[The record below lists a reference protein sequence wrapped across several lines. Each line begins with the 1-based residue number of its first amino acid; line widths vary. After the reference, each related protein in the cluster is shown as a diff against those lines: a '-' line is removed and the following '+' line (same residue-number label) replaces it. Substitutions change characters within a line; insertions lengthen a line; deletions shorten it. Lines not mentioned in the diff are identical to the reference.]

1 MRPLATLT
9 LVLSAAVL
17 LAQPQT
23 GSLQAGSADTPL
35 PAPLPGS
42 RLIDTRQIGEPL
54 ELKQASAE
62 DEAVIAGQSY
72 VQHTYDRSNPTTA
85 IVFLQSFRDAL
96 FALGWKLIDV
106 TKLEE
111 LAIQPETVNV
121 SAHYRDNGHNVYARF
136 TQEPGKP
143 YQVNVA
149 DLGAEDWVTQLAE
162 ECRVRIHSIHFEH
175 DRPDIKLIESEPTLR
190 KLADLIAAKN
200 TAAVEVQ
207 GHVDNIGE
215 AAAPAREVLSLA
227 RAKSV
232 AGWLISQG
240 GVPAK
245 KVSARGLGK
254 SRPIADN
261 DTDLG
266 RALNRRIEVA
276 RPDCAR

>member
-1 MRPLATLT
+1 VRPLATLT
-9 LVLSAAVL
+9 LVCASAAL
-17 LAQPQT
+17 LAQAAAT
-23 GSLQAGSADTPL
+23 GVPL

-42 RLIDTRQIGEPL
+42 RLVSTKQIGEPL
-54 ELKQASAE
+54 ELKQATAA

-72 VQHTYDRSNPTTA
+72 VQHIYDRPDHIIA

-96 FALGWKLIDV
+96 FASGWKLIEV

-111 LAIQPETVNV
+111 IAVQPETVNV
-121 SAHYRDNGHNVYARF
+121 AAHYREDGRNVYARF
-136 TQEPGKP
+136 TQEPGRP

-149 DLGAEDWVTQLAE
+149 DVYAEDWASQLAK

-175 DRPDIKLIESEPTLR
+175 DRSEIKLFESEPTLR

-200 TAAVEVQ
+200 TPAVEVQ

-215 AAAPAREVLSLA
+215 AAAPVREMLSLA

-232 AGWLISQG
+232 ATWLTTQG
-240 GVPAK
+240 GVRANKVTAK
-245 KVSARGLGK
+245 GYGK
-254 SRPIADN
+254 TRPVANN

>member
-9 LVLSAAVL
+9 CVLASAAL
-17 LAQPQT
+17 LAQ
-23 GSLQAGSADTPL
+23 AGATDAPI
-35 PAPLPGS
+35 PPPLPGS
-42 RLIDTRQIGEPL
+42 RLLSTKQINEPL
-54 ELKQASAE
+54 ELRQATAE

-72 VQHTYDRSNPTTA
+72 VQHTYERPNHITA
-85 IVFLQSFRDAL
+85 IVFLHSFRDAL
-96 FALGWKLIDV
+96 FASGWKLIDV

-111 LAIQPETVNV
+111 IAAQPETVNV
-121 SAHYRDNGHNVYARF
+121 SAHYGENGRNIYARF
-136 TQEPGKP
+136 TQEPDRP

-149 DLGAEDWVTQLAE
+149 DVDAEDWAAQLARD
-162 ECRVRIHSIHFEH
+162 CRVRIYSIHFEH

-190 KLADLIAAKN
+190 KLAGVIASKN
-200 TAAVEVQ
+200 TRTVEVQ

-215 AAAPAREVLSLA
+215 EAAPAREMLSLA

-232 AGWLISQG
+232 ATWLTTQG
-240 GVPAK
+240 GVATR
-245 KVSARGLGK
+245 KVTARGLGK

>member
-1 MRPLATLT
+1 MLA
-9 LVLSAAVL
+9 SAAL
-17 LAQPQT
+17 LAQ
-23 GSLQAGSADTPL
+23 AGAPGAPL

-42 RLIDTRQIGEPL
+42 RLIGTKQVNAPL
-54 ELKQASAE
+54 ELKQATAE

-72 VQHTYDRSNPTTA
+72 VQHTYDRGDQPTA
-85 IVFLQSFRDAL
+85 IGFLQSFRDAL
-96 FALGWKLIDV
+96 FASGWKLIDV

-111 LAIQPETVNV
+111 IAIEPETVNV
-121 SAHYRDNGHNVYARF
+121 AAHYRENGRNVYVRF
-136 TQEPGKP
+136 TQEPGQP

-149 DLGAEDWVTQLAE
+149 DLDLEDWAAQLAR
-162 ECRVRIHSIHFEH
+162 ECRVRIHSVHFEH

-190 KLADLIAAKN
+190 KLAGVIASKN
-200 TAAVEVQ
+200 TRTVEIQ

-215 AAAPAREVLSLA
+215 AAAPAREMLSLA

-232 AGWLISQG
+232 VGWLTTQG
-240 GVPAK
+240 GVPAN
-245 KVSARGLGK
+245 KVTAKGYGK
-254 SRPIADN
+254 TRPIADN